1 MQRARARLAL
11 VLGPC
16 LAVLL
21 GCSSFEGASATDP
34 GATTWIYEP
43 DLAVSDPP
51 FDQVHANWKQRL
63 DQPYVYIEHLGSYTE
78 TGRLLP
84 VLDEALRR
92 AGVDVSGPPFALF
105 YDDPGRVPIDRLR
118 SRACLPVAGPV
129 EVEPPLEYAVLPNAT
144 VVYCVAS
151 GPYPELPRCYPGL
164 YAYMRRMAW
173 VEDGPIREIYLV
185 PPSTVADWSEL
196 RAEVQIPVAPA
207 P

>member
-1 MQRARARLAL
+1 MRRLAL
-11 VLGPC
+11 VLLSS
-16 LAVLL
+16 LAVL
-21 GCSSFEGASATDP
+21 GCRAFEGASGADP
-34 GATTWIYEP
+34 GPTTWVYEP
-43 DLAVSDPP
+43 DLAVSEPP
-51 FDQVHANWKQRL
+51 FDEVHANWKQRL
-63 DQPYVYIEHLGSYTE
+63 DQPYVYLEHIGSYTE

-84 VLDEALRR
+84 VLHEALRR
-92 AGVDVSGPPFALF
+92 AGIEPSGPPFALF
-105 YDDPGRVPIDRLR
+105 YDDPGRVPVERLR
-118 SRACLPVAGPV
+118 SRACLPVDGPV
-129 EVEPPLEYAVLPNAT
+129 EVEPPIEYAVLPSAT

-185 PPSTVADWSEL
+185 PPSAVEDWSEL